1 MAKSKAKL
9 VMAVKIQ
16 AKVNKLKQR
25 MNNLLE
31 DGVAD
36 LIIKTGEVQRL
47 ITGNRVRPR
56 ELTYPFSI

>member
-1 MAKSKAKL
+1 
-9 VMAVKIQ
+9 MAVKIQ

-47 ITGNRVRPR
+47 ITGNRVSPR